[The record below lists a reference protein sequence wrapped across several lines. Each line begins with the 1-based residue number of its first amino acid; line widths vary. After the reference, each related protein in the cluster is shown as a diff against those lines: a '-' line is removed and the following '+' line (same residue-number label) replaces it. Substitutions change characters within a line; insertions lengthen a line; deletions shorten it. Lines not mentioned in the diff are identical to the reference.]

1 MQTARFIGILCV
13 TFSMGFPPVFAVS
26 PPASDK

>member
-1 MQTARFIGILCV
+1 MQTARLIEILYV
-13 TFSMGFPPVFAVS
+13 TFRIGFPPVFAVS

>member
-1 MQTARFIGILCV
+1 MQTARSIEIFYV
-13 TFSMGFPPVFAVS
+13 TFGMGFPPVFAVS